1 MSDFSNRGAA
11 VDVYAPGAGVR
22 SAWMTGDRDFR
33 RSSGTSMATPLV
45 AGCVAL
51 FLEKYPYATPKD
63 VARAIKSSATRM
75 RGGAGVGDAGVLN
88 PAGMLS
94 TAPDSTK

>member
-1 MSDFSNRGAA
+1 
-11 VDVYAPGAGVR
+11 
-22 SAWMTGDRDFR
+22 MTGDRDFR

-45 AGCVAL
+45 TGCVAL
-51 FLEKYPYATPKD
+51 YLEKYPAATPED

-75 RGGAGVGDAGVLN
+75 RGGAGAGDAGVLN

-94 TAPDSTK
+94 TPPAAILGR

>member
-1 MSDFSNRGAA
+1 
-11 VDVYAPGAGVR
+11 
-22 SAWMTGDRDFR
+22 MTGDRDFR

-51 FLEKYPYATPKD
+51 YLEKYPDATPED

-75 RGGAGVGDAGVLN
+75 RGGGGGAEDAGVLN
-88 PAGMLS
+88 PVGMLS
-94 TAPDSTK
+94 TPPAATLRR